1 MRTHPGIFTIS
12 LDFELYWG
20 MRDVVSEEGY
30 RSNLEGTP
38 EAVRAMLSLF
48 EKYDIHATWAIVGFL
63 FFPDRDTLMR
73 HLPEPRPV
81 YRNAQF
87 DLYRYLI
94 ENRQLDKTSHFA
106 PELIERIAETP
117 HQEIATHTF
126 SHYYCLEEGQDAE
139 TFRAD
144 IRQATETTKRETGRQ
159 IRSIV
164 FPRNQYNPDYLEIL
178 ANEGIHTF
186 RGNEHHPV
194 YDASDWQGRGLH
206 RRLVKLLDT
215 YVNLTGY
222 HTCAPSDLKRVGGL
236 LDIPSSRFLRPY
248 SPLFFLL
255 DGLKLRRVKAAMTH
269 AAKEGEVYHLWW
281 HPHNFGKDREKN
293 LMFLEKILEHY
304 RMLRERYGMRSLTME
319 EIEKEVG
326 R

>member
-1 MRTHPGIFTIS
+1 
-12 LDFELYWG
+12 
-20 MRDVVSEEGY
+20 
-30 RSNLEGTP
+30 
-38 EAVRAMLSLF
+38 MLSLF
-48 EKYDIHATWAIVGFL
+48 EQHEIHATWAIVGFL
-63 FFPDRDTLMR
+63 FYPDRETLMR
-73 HLPEPRPV
+73 HLPEPRPA

-87 DLYRYLI
+87 DLYRYLF
-94 ENRQLDKTSHFA
+94 ENEALEKISHFA

-126 SHYYCLEEGQDAE
+126 SHYYCLEEGQDAGA
-139 TFRAD
+139 FRAD
-144 IRQATETTKRETGRQ
+144 IRQAAETTSSHTGRQ

-178 ANEGIHTF
+178 AEEGIRAF
-186 RGNEHHPV
+186 RGNERHPV

-215 YVNLTGY
+215 YINLTGY

-248 SPLFFLL
+248 SPVFSPL
-255 DGLKLRRVKAAMTH
+255 DGLKLHRIRAAMTH
-269 AAKEGEVYHLWW
+269 AAQRGELYHLWW
-281 HPHNFGKDREKN
+281 HPHNFGKAREKN
-293 LMFLEKILEHY
+293 MAFLKKILEHY
-304 RMLRERYGMRSLTME
+304 RMLHARYGMRSLTME
-319 EIEKEVG
+319 EIEQEAG